1 MSNEPS
7 LSDFFKELALE
18 KEKAEAEKIRIAEEK
33 ANEPTFSDF
42 FKLISEEKN
51 QNINYDEKRLE
62 DDLKG
67 KALEVELTEKVENI
81 NELEDDLKGKALEV
95 ELTEKVENIN
105 ENALNEDLLS
115 NFKKLSEAQSHK
127 RSVSEAQL
135 GLFGGDTEE
144 NNDDPL
150 TPLNQDFVTHE
161 DLAKHYKTFIQR
173 VQHQMSTIGGGGET
187 KLRKLDDVDRS
198 SIADNKYLKY
208 DAVSGKFVFSSVT
221 SSAQI
226 ATHTYNTTL
235 VTTSTYIATDED
247 HYIGVNY
254 SGSCTITL
262 PVGISNGEMLVI
274 KDESG
279 SASTNPIVVS
289 GNVDNDA
296 GGFTLQ
302 INNGSISLIY
312 RNGWRII

>member
-1 MSNEPS
+1 MSNETS

-18 KEKAEAEKIRIAEEK
+18 KEKAEAEKIKIAEEK

-42 FKLISEEKN
+42 FKLISEEKQ
-51 QNINYDEKRLE
+51 QNINYDEKRIE

-67 KALEVELTEKVENI
+67 KT
-81 NELEDDLKGKALEV
+81 LEV

-105 ENALNEDLLS
+105 ENVLNEDLLS

-127 RSVSEAQL
+127 RSISEAQL

-150 TPLNQDFVTHE
+150 TPLDQDFVTHE

-187 KLRKLDDVDRS
+187 KLRKLDDIDRS
-198 SIADNKYLKY
+198 TIADNKYLKY
-208 DAVSGKFVFSSVT
+208 NAATGKFVFSTVT
-221 SSAQI
+221 SADQI
-226 ATHTYNTTL
+226 ASHIVGTTL
-235 VTTSTYIATDED
+235 VTTSSYTASEDD

-254 SGSCTITL
+254 SGTCTIIL
-262 PVGISNGEMLVI
+262 PSGISNGEQLVI

-289 GNVDNDA
+289 GTVDNDT

-312 RNGWRII
+312 RNGWRIV

>member
-1 MSNEPS
+1 MSNETS

-18 KEKAEAEKIRIAEEK
+18 KEKAEAEKIKIAEEK

-42 FKLISEEKN
+42 FKLISEEKQ
-51 QNINYDEKRLE
+51 QNINYDEKRIE

-67 KALEVELTEKVENI
+67 KT
-81 NELEDDLKGKALEV
+81 LEV

-105 ENALNEDLLS
+105 ENVLNEDLLS

-127 RSVSEAQL
+127 RSISEAQL

-150 TPLNQDFVTHE
+150 TPLDQDFVTHE

-173 VQHQMSTIGGGGET
+173 IQHQMSTIGGGGET
-187 KLRKLDDVDRS
+187 KLRKLDDIDRS
-198 SIADNKYLKY
+198 TIADNKYLKY
-208 DAVSGKFVFSSVT
+208 NAATGKFVFSTVT
-221 SSAQI
+221 SADQI
-226 ATHTYNTTL
+226 ASHIVGTTL
-235 VTTSTYIATDED
+235 VTTSSYTASEDD

-254 SGSCTITL
+254 SGTCTIIL
-262 PVGISNGEMLVI
+262 PSGISNGEQLVI

-289 GNVDNDA
+289 GTVDNDT

-312 RNGWRII
+312 RNGWRIV

>member
-81 NELEDDLKGKALEV
+81 NENV
-95 ELTEKVENIN
+95 
-105 ENALNEDLLS
+105 LNEDLLS

-127 RSVSEAQL
+127 RSISEAQL

-150 TPLNQDFVTHE
+150 TPLDQDFVTHE

-187 KLRKLDDVDRS
+187 KLRRLDDVDRS
-198 SIADNKYLKY
+198 SISDNKYLKY
-208 DAVSGKFVFSSVT
+208 DAASGKFVFSSVT

-235 VTTSTYIATDED
+235 VTTSTYTATDED

-254 SGSCTITL
+254 SGPCTITL

>member
-81 NELEDDLKGKALEV
+81 NE
-95 ELTEKVENIN
+95 
-105 ENALNEDLLS
+105 NALNEDLLS

-150 TPLNQDFVTHE
+150 TPLNQEFVTHE

-187 KLRKLDDVDRS
+187 KLRKLDDIDRS
-198 SIADNKYLKY
+198 TIADNKYLKY
-208 DAVSGKFVFSSVT
+208 NAATGKFVFSAV
-221 SSAQI
+221 SSADQI
-226 ATHTYNTTL
+226 ASHIVSTTL
-235 VTTSTYIATDED
+235 VTTGSYTASVDD

-254 SGSCTITL
+254 SGTCTITL
-262 PVGISNGEMLVI
+262 PSGISNGEQLVI

-279 SASTNPIVVS
+279 SASINPIVVS
-289 GNVDNDA
+289 GTVDNDA

-312 RNGWRII
+312 RNGWRIV

>member
-51 QNINYDEKRLE
+51 QNINYDEKR
-62 DDLKG
+62 
-67 KALEVELTEKVENI
+67 I
-81 NELEDDLKGKALEV
+81 EDDLKGKALEV

-127 RSVSEAQL
+127 RSISEAQL

-150 TPLNQDFVTHE
+150 TPLNQEFVTHE

-187 KLRKLDDVDRS
+187 KLRKLDDIDRS
-198 SIADNKYLKY
+198 TIADNKYLKY
-208 DAVSGKFVFSSVT
+208 NAATGKFVFSAV
-221 SSAQI
+221 SSADQI
-226 ATHTYNTTL
+226 ASHIVSTTL
-235 VTTSTYIATDED
+235 VTTASYTASVDD

-254 SGSCTITL
+254 SGTCTITL
-262 PVGISNGEMLVI
+262 PSGISNGEQLVI

-289 GNVDNDA
+289 GTVDNDA

-312 RNGWRII
+312 RNGWRIV

>member
-1 MSNEPS
+1 MSNETS

-18 KEKAEAEKIRIAEEK
+18 KEKAEAEKIKIAEEK

-42 FKLISEEKN
+42 FKLISEEKQ
-51 QNINYDEKRLE
+51 QNINYDEKRIE

-67 KALEVELTEKVENI
+67 KT
-81 NELEDDLKGKALEV
+81 LEV

-105 ENALNEDLLS
+105 ENVLNEDLLS

-127 RSVSEAQL
+127 RSISEAQL

-150 TPLNQDFVTHE
+150 TPLDQDFVTHE

-187 KLRKLDDVDRS
+187 KLRKLDDIDRS
-198 SIADNKYLKY
+198 TIADNKYLKY
-208 DAVSGKFVFSSVT
+208 NAATGKFVFSTVT
-221 SSAQI
+221 SADQI
-226 ATHTYNTTL
+226 ASHIVGTTL
-235 VTTSTYIATDED
+235 VTTSSYTASEDD

-254 SGSCTITL
+254 SGTCTITL
-262 PVGISNGEMLVI
+262 PSGISNGEQLVI

-289 GNVDNDA
+289 GTVDNDT

-312 RNGWRII
+312 RNGWRIV

>member
-1 MSNEPS
+1 MSNETS

-18 KEKAEAEKIRIAEEK
+18 KEKAEAEKIKIAEEK

-42 FKLISEEKN
+42 FKLISEEKQ
-51 QNINYDEKRLE
+51 QNINYDEKRIE

-67 KALEVELTEKVENI
+67 KALEL
-81 NELEDDLKGKALEV
+81 

-105 ENALNEDLLS
+105 ENVLNEDLLS

-127 RSVSEAQL
+127 RSISEAQL

-150 TPLNQDFVTHE
+150 TPLDQDFVTHE

-173 VQHQMSTIGGGGET
+173 IQHQMSTIGGGGET

-198 SIADNKYLKY
+198 TIADNKYLKY
-208 DAVSGKFVFSSVT
+208 NAATGKFVFSTVT
-221 SSAQI
+221 SADQI
-226 ATHTYNTTL
+226 ASHIVGTTL
-235 VTTSTYIATDED
+235 VTTSSYTASEDD

-254 SGSCTITL
+254 SGTCTIIL
-262 PVGISNGEMLVI
+262 PSGISNGEQLVI

-289 GNVDNDA
+289 GTVDNDT

-312 RNGWRII
+312 RNGWRIV